1 MYPIT
6 MGTPRPARCQPGARW
21 RMGLLKSMQDL
32 QTPSA
37 VSFLLTDEDQI
48 NWEEEGDH
56 VLLPALG
63 IWGKGD

>member
-1 MYPIT
+1 
-6 MGTPRPARCQPGARW
+6 
-21 RMGLLKSMQDL
+21 MGLLKSMQDL
-32 QTPSA
+32 QTPLA